1 MKKILYKLKDIL
13 LKNNLKLSSAES
25 CTGGL
30 ISSFLTDVDGASQFI
45 EQNFVTYAPFAKERF
60 LNVKHNTIEK
70 YGVVSKETAYEMAS
84 GLFQYADCTIATT
97 GYAGVSDDENN
108 PMGTV
113 YIGLGIK
120 KGNIVK
126 TVKYNSRFK
135 TRKAIKKDFAQTA
148 VKELL
153 SLLEKHFPE

>member
-1 MKKILYKLKDIL
+1 MKKVLYKLKDIL
-13 LKNNLKLSSAES
+13 LKNNLKLSTAES

-70 YGVVSKETAYEMAS
+70 YGVVSK
-84 GLFQYADCTIATT
+84 
-97 GYAGVSDDENN
+97 
-108 PMGTV
+108 V

-120 KGNIVK
+120 KENIVK